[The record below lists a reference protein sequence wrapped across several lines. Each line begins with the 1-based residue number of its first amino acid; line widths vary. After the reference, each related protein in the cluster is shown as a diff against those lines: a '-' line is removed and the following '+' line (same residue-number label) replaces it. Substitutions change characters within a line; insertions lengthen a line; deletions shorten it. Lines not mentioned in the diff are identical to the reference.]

1 MMYSERM
8 IISVTSFKG
17 GVSKTTTAVH
27 IAEVLNRKTPTLLV
41 DGDYNESAL
50 AWKERG
56 KLSFSIVR
64 EHELTEHAR
73 NYQHIILDTPARPTP
88 EELRTISTESDLV
101 IIPSQPDA
109 LSLDA
114 LLKLVSSLNEIKAD
128 NYRVLFTLVPPL
140 SYAGREAKELLKSLD
155 IPFFKTEIYR
165 RAVCGRAALKGVTVN
180 ELKDGKEA
188 WKEFEALGKEILK
201 YEQK

>member
-1 MMYSERM
+1 M

-17 GVSKTTTAVH
+17 GVGKTTTAVH
-27 IAEVLNRKTPTLLV
+27 IAEVLNRKLPTLLV
-41 DGDYNESAL
+41 DGDFNESAL
-50 AWKERG
+50 AWKGRG
-56 KLSFSIVR
+56 KLSFPIVR

-73 NYQHIILDTPARPTP
+73 NYKHIVLDTPARPTT
-88 EELRTISTESDLV
+88 EELKTICKESDLV

-114 LLKLVSSLNEIKAD
+114 LIKLVNSLKEIEAE
-128 NYRVLFTLVPPL
+128 NYKVLFTLVPPL
-140 SYAGREAKELLKSLD
+140 SHAGREAKELLKDLD
-155 IPFFKTEIYR
+155 IPSFKTEIYR
-165 RAVCGRAALKGVTVN
+165 RAVCGRAALKGIIVN

>member
-1 MMYSERM
+1 M

-27 IAEVLNRKTPTLLV
+27 IAEVLNRKLPTLLV
-41 DGDYNESAL
+41 DGDFNESAL
-50 AWKERG
+50 AWKGRGRG
-56 KLSFSIVR
+56 KLSFPIVR

-73 NYQHIILDTPARPTP
+73 NYKHIVLDTPARPTA
-88 EELRTISTESDLV
+88 EELKTICTESDLV

-114 LLKLVSSLNEIKAD
+114 LIKLVSSLKEIKAD
-128 NYRVLFTLVPPL
+128 NYKVLFTLVPPL
-140 SYAGREAKELLKSLD
+140 SHAGREAKELLKDLD
-155 IPFFKTEIYR
+155 VPFFKTEIYR
-165 RAVCGRAALKGVTVN
+165 RAVCSRAALKGITVN
-180 ELKDGKEA
+180 ELKDGNTA
-188 WKEFEALGKEILK
+188 WKEFEALSREILR

>member
-41 DGDYNESAL
+41 DGDFNESAL
-50 AWKERG
+50 AWEGRG
-56 KLSFSIVR
+56 KLSFQVVR

-73 NYQHIILDTPARPTP
+73 NYKHIVLDTPARPTA
-88 EELRTISTESDLV
+88 EELKTICTESDLV

-114 LLKLVSSLNEIKAD
+114 LIKLVSSLKEIKAD
-128 NYRVLFTLVPPL
+128 NYKVLFALVPPL
-140 SYAGREAKELLKSLD
+140 SHAGREAKELLKDLD
-155 IPFFKTEIYR
+155 IPFFKTEVYR
-165 RAVCGRAALKGVTVN
+165 RAVCGRAALRGTTVN
-180 ELKDGKEA
+180 KLKDGNTA
-188 WKEFEALGKEILK
+188 WKEFEALGKEILS